1 MAVFRAAHLPLV
13 DPVLHG
19 EVTLKYGLLLEGRTD
34 LSLGV
39 RKREGKRGR
48 ERREGEPS
56 WYHVH
61 TIARDGYT

>member
-39 RKREGKRGR
+39 RKREGKKGR
-48 ERREGEPS
+48 ERAGRGSHPG
-56 WYHVH
+56 
-61 TIARDGYT
+61 IMYTQ